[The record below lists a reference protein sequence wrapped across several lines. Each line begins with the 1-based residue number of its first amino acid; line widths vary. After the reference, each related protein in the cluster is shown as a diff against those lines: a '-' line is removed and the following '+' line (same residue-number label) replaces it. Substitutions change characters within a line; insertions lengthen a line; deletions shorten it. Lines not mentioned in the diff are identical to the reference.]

1 MRVYAYLMIP
11 GYRVTLGHPLQPFLV
26 LTTVQPRDAVL
37 PPKSVYVR
45 SCCLNTCFLCF
56 TYSSSIL

>member
-26 LTTVQPRDAVL
+26 LTTVQPRDAGSPSAPL
-37 PPKSVYVR
+37 SVVSPYRLAVA
-45 SCCLNTCFLCF
+45 T
-56 TYSSSIL
+56 